1 MSLLTRFFNLI
12 KPAKTDGVK
21 VADFNANM
29 DTIDAE
35 MHKPPLTV
43 NGVLPDPATRN
54 IALETVPLADNLSS
68 DDAQF
73 SQGTF
78 IVRTSGG
85 NAAIANGAA
94 SLSTIRGNMVKTGY
108 EPEVLEMNVNAV
120 PRVAPPAITAVLDA
134 ETFEA
139 YVATA
144 GTYVLNYATE
154 WSANPTLYGVTVT
167 NTPVAGD
174 NITIVWDG
182 ETEPEMTVNAV
193 ERPVPAPITAT
204 IDKAV
209 FRAYVTASGT
219 VTLSFTT
226 DWSVNPALY
235 GITVANTPVS
245 GDSIIVE
252 YVKENRGTITPANVT
267 VFNSTGWNLFQTAQ
281 SYARVVRYSDE
292 YGYKIGGSYSL
303 VNFAETPTG
312 TSSAISVDADGYF
325 NVPSDGYVIV
335 TGADDTTYVYATW
348 EDWTEGY
355 EGEFEPYTDY
365 AVDFSSVMVFFN
377 AGLLAIGDVRDEINF
392 NTQKAISR
400 IERLAYTPENLE
412 DVIAS
417 GRPYETD
424 TNYIYCVRASYV
436 ETDIAIDGTYTVS
449 DHGIEFY
456 TATTTTPPVTECIY
470 GNNLKD
476 KLRMDVLTISAQTLS
491 ASQKAQ
497 VQSNIGLGAA
507 ATKAVANNLTTASAG
522 ASVLDAYQGKVLKDG
537 LDTLNSKMQ
546 NPLYVLNIS
555 SSAPSTWS
563 AFIALMNKGAGTY
576 YINTTSSV
584 RSTLNS
590 AGIIPTTEA
599 GIFIVNYSASNL
611 FTLEYIPYISS
622 DRYTASYYS
631 NGFKGWEKL
640 ALNSN
645 ITDRFG
651 KSRVLKFLNVS
662 TISFELPFA
671 PSSSLMANGLL
682 YNANQQL
689 IALIKLDQSPTITRT
704 NGALTLTL
712 AVSNKTVT
720 ITSSGTLWGIT
731 NILLDWN
738 Y

>member
-1 MSLLTRFFNLI
+1 MSLFTRFFNLI

-43 NGVLPDPATRN
+43 NGVLPDPETRN

-78 IVRTSGG
+78 MVRTSGG
-85 NAAIANGAA
+85 NASIANGAA

-108 EPEVLEMNVNAV
+108 EPEVLEMSVNAV
-120 PRVAPPAITAVLDA
+120 PRVAPPAITAVLDT

-144 GTYVLNYATE
+144 GTYVLNYTTE
-154 WSANPTLYGVTVT
+154 WSASPTLYGVTVT

-476 KLRMDVLTISAQTLS
+476 KLRMDVLTISAQNLS
-491 ASQKAQ
+491 AAQQAQ
-497 VQSNIGLGAA
+497 VQTNIDVPSTANM
-507 ATKAVANNLTTASAG
+507 VARDTA
-522 ASVLDAYQGKVLKDG
+522 LQNQIT
-537 LDTLNSKMQ
+537 TLNSKMTNKLDTLQ
-546 NPLYVLNIS
+546 TYSATSVTDFLSQLLDYVLSQGGGSRVFGAAWEYHYFCNVNASAQS
-555 SSAPSTWS
+555 STRCVIQVIPQPSN
-563 AFIALMNKGAGTY
+563 ANYIFIAEYNNGTKTY
-576 YINTTSSV
+576 KQI
-584 RSTLNS
+584 ST
-590 AGIIPTTEA
+590 
-599 GIFIVNYSASNL
+599 
-611 FTLEYIPYISS
+611 
-622 DRYTASYYS
+622 
-631 NGFKGWEKL
+631 
-640 ALNSN
+640 SN
-645 ITDRFG
+645 IT
-651 KSRVLKFLNVS
+651 
-662 TISFELPFA
+662 
-671 PSSSLMANGLL
+671 
-682 YNANQQL
+682 
-689 IALIKLDQSPTITRT
+689 
-704 NGALTLTL
+704 
-712 AVSNKTVT
+712 
-720 ITSSGTLWGIT
+720 
-731 NILLDWN
+731 
-738 Y
+738 